1 MVTVPLI
8 ETHGVTFGY
17 GRQPLLYD
25 VHVQVHAG
33 EMVGLLGPNGSGKT
47 TLLRLLSGVLLPQ
60 QGQVLLKGRNLRQWR
75 RRGVARHIAVVPQ
88 ELHMPFAFTVEHMV
102 SLGRTPFVSFFG
114 SQTKHDQ
121 EIVYNAMR
129 TSDITSLAGRVF
141 NELSGG
147 ERQRVMV
154 AMALAQQP
162 EVLLLDEPTSHLDIK
177 YQIEILELIQ
187 RLNREQ
193 GVTVIAAMHDLNLA
207 ARYFPRLLLFQR
219 GIVADAS
226 PAEVLEPG
234 LLGRVYGV
242 NVQVGILRGAEHLSV
257 LPPSSADAEL
267 EHPDRPKPQ
276 VHVIAGGGAGEL
288 MMRALADAHIPF
300 VAGALNIGDSDHT
313 LALRLANEV
322 ITEQPY
328 APISPD
334 VLQLVRNSL
343 MHVGLLIICPA
354 PIGTGNVALLREAL
368 IAAKRG
374 LPVLLLVPGVAD
386 TDTVGDLPKKDERS
400 DVDIVGARFIAPMGS
415 GGADSTQFANNI
427 DSFTIGEVP
436 KKDERSDVVG
446 ARFIAPTGSG
456 GADATKDGLLQR
468 TGMAARDYTGGE
480 GLLLMHELLQAG
492 ALIVGSVAEAIETTR
507 RYITSNAASRT

>member
-1 MVTVPLI
+1 MVTDALI
-8 ETHGVTFGY
+8 EAQRVTFGY

-25 VHVQVHAG
+25 VHVQVQAA

-60 QGQVLLKGRNLRQWR
+60 QGQVLLKGRDLRQWR

-88 ELHMPFAFTVEHMV
+88 DLHMPFAFTVEHMV

-114 SQTKHDQ
+114 SQTKRDQ
-121 EIVYNAMR
+121 EIVYNAMS
-129 TSDITSLAGRVF
+129 TCDITPLAGRGF

-162 EVLLLDEPTSHLDIK
+162 ELLLLDEPTAHLDIK
-177 YQIEILELIQ
+177 YQIEILELVQ

-207 ARYFPRLLLFQR
+207 ARYFARLLLFQR
-219 GIVADAS
+219 GIVADGR

-257 LPPSSADAEL
+257 LPPGSADAER
-267 EHPDRPKPQ
+267 EQPGRPKAR

-288 MMRALADAHIPF
+288 MMRALADARIPF

-313 LALRLANEV
+313 LALRLADEV

-328 APISPD
+328 APIAPE
-334 VLQLVRNSL
+334 VLQRVCHSL
-343 MHVGLLIICPA
+343 MQVGLLIMCAA
-354 PIGTGNVALLREAL
+354 PIGPGNVGLWREAL
-368 IAAKRG
+368 TAAKRG
-374 LPVLLLVPGVAD
+374 LTVLLLAPG
-386 TDTVGDLPKKDERS
+386 
-400 DVDIVGARFIAPMGS
+400 I
-415 GGADSTQFANNI
+415 ADSVCI
-427 DSFTIGEVP
+427 P
-436 KKDERSDVVG
+436 DE
-446 ARFIAPTGSG
+446 AIASS
-456 GADATKDGLLQR
+456 DGLLER
-468 TGMAARDYTGGE
+468 SGMAARDYTGGE
-480 GLLLMHELLQAG
+480 GLKLMRELLQAG
-492 ALIVGSVAEAIETTR
+492 ALIAGSVAEAIEMTR
-507 RYITSNAASRT
+507 RYTAMNAAGKVFVQRERSDFPSEKI

>member
-1 MVTVPLI
+1 
-8 ETHGVTFGY
+8 
-17 GRQPLLYD
+17 
-25 VHVQVHAG
+25 
-33 EMVGLLGPNGSGKT
+33 
-47 TLLRLLSGVLLPQ
+47 
-60 QGQVLLKGRNLRQWR
+60 
-75 RRGVARHIAVVPQ
+75 
-88 ELHMPFAFTVEHMV
+88 
-102 SLGRTPFVSFFG
+102 
-114 SQTKHDQ
+114 
-121 EIVYNAMR
+121 
-129 TSDITSLAGRVF
+129 
-141 NELSGG
+141 
-147 ERQRVMV
+147 
-154 AMALAQQP
+154 
-162 EVLLLDEPTSHLDIK
+162 
-177 YQIEILELIQ
+177 
-187 RLNREQ
+187 
-193 GVTVIAAMHDLNLA
+193 MHDLNLA

-234 LLGRVYGV
+234 LLGRVYGI

-354 PIGTGNVALLREAL
+354 PIGSGNVALLREAL
-368 IAAKRG
+368 IAAQRG

-386 TDTVGDLPKKDERS
+386 SICTPDEP
-400 DVDIVGARFIAPMGS
+400 IP
-415 GGADSTQFANNI
+415 
-427 DSFTIGEVP
+427 TI
-436 KKDERSDVVG
+436 
-446 ARFIAPTGSG
+446 
-456 GADATKDGLLQR
+456 DGLLQR
-468 TGMAARDYTGGE
+468 IGMAASDYTGGE

-492 ALIVGSVAEAIETTR
+492 ALIAGSVAEATETTR
-507 RYITSNAASRT
+507 KYTTTNAASRT